1 MATSAITNTL
11 VDAAGTP
18 VSGVTVRAQLVP
30 SVAFASDGTSEIIRT
45 ASTTSDADGAWSLDL
60 TRQDD
65 ITPAG
70 SWWVISEGSTTHT
83 ITVPAADSTL
93 FDALTTPVPS
103 STGLTAGL
111 TQTTADARYVK
122 LTDGVPDGTITNIK
136 VATDAAIDLSKLAVD
151 PLARANHTGT
161 QTASTISDFTTEV
174 EALVPDPLMS
184 GGMIPAGH
192 GYLLWTFD
200 PAIAAAEF
208 ALTSGQCVF
217 IRCYVPVNMTITDVD
232 LAVTTATNPVAG
244 TYSGVGLY
252 TDAGV
257 LLSKSADASATLLT
271 TGVKTISL
279 SAPQDLTAGTYVWLA
294 VLWQGTGTVKVAGC
308 TAVVKDFVLNA
319 GARRALFLNSQTTI
333 PASFTPASAS
343 TNNAIHWLAG
353 S

>member
-30 SVAFASDGTSEIIRT
+30 ATAFASDGSSEIIRST
-45 ASTTSDADGAWSLDL
+45 STTSDVDGIWTLNL

-122 LTDGVPDGTITNIK
+122 LTDGVPDGTITNAK
-136 VATDAAIDLSKLAVD
+136 VSATAAIDLSKLAVN

-192 GYLLWTFD
+192 GYTLWTFD

-208 ALTSGQCVF
+208 TLNSGSVIF
-217 IRCYVPVNMTITDVD
+217 VRCYVATDMTVSSVD
-232 LAVTTATNPVAG
+232 LAVTTATSPVAG
-244 TYSGVGLY
+244 TYSGVGIY
-252 TDAGV
+252 TDAGT
-257 LLSKSADASATLLT
+257 LLSKSADAGASFAT
-271 TGVKTISL
+271 TGVKTITL
-279 SAPQDLTAGTYVWLA
+279 SAAQDLTAGTYVWLA
-294 VLWQGTGTVKVAGC
+294 TLWQGTGTVKIAGC
-308 TAVVKDFVLNA
+308 TLAVKDFVLNA
-319 GARRALFLNSQTTI
+319 GARRAVFLNTQSTM
-333 PASFTPASAS
+333 PASFTPSAAS